1 MELNSNAWIDLWSD
15 HSMTTFHEDSDAV
28 LARNTQAMEM
38 GSMDGLL
45 DGVLTL
51 CRINLEKGPGRIP
64 KGLSASFRR
73 RRREL
78 FGPSRTSGKRQ
89 VPGVPKPGEGFPG
102 AVHFV
107 ECRGG

>member
-1 MELNSNAWIDLWSD
+1 MELDSNAWIDLWSD

-45 DGVLTL
+45 DGALSL
-51 CRINLEKGPGRIP
+51 FRINLEKGLGRIP
-64 KGLSASFRR
+64 RVLSASFRR

-78 FGPSRTSGKRQ
+78 FGPSRTPCKRQ

-102 AVHFV
+102 VGRLV
-107 ECRGG
+107 EAGGG